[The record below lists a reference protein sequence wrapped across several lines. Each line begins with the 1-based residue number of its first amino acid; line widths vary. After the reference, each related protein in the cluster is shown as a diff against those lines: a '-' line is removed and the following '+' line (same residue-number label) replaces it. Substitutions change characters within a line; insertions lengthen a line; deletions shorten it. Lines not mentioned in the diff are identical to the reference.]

1 MTKFFSDYFRRNF
14 CSAHSVKIAG
24 ALREYACAENPHG
37 SAQETSALRITA
49 HFAAANGTAITSTL
63 YSTPLLPTRP
73 RKVKVNVVNV
83 VNVQKSGFFSI
94 PSPQE
99 NKVCIL

>member
-14 CSAHSVKIAG
+14 RCAYSVKIAG

-37 SAQETSALRITA
+37 SALETSALRITA
-49 HFAAANGTAITSTL
+49 HFAAANGTAITSTPH
-63 YSTPLLPTRP
+63 STPLLPTRP